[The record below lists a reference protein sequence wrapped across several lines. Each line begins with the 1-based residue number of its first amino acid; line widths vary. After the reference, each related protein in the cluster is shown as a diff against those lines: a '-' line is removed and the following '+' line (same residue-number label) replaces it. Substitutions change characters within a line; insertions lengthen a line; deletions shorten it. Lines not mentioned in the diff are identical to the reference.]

1 MSNLEI
7 TVNDNL
13 DPMNE
18 KDFAL
23 ISAAVKAEYL
33 RRNFELLAANVRE
46 SVSYSLPMLVETEVL
61 VYELENIL
69 RRFLPE
75 DVDNEVESSW
85 QINRGNK
92 SVRDDW
98 HDR

>member
-1 MSNLEI
+1 MNE
-7 TVNDNL
+7 L

-33 RRNFELLAANVRE
+33 RRNFEMLAANVRE

-75 DVDNEVESSW
+75 DLDNGINPG

>member
-1 MSNLEI
+1 M
-7 TVNDNL
+7 NDKL

-33 RRNFELLAANVRE
+33 RRNFEMLAANVRE

-61 VYELENIL
+61 VYELENML
-69 RRFLPE
+69 RRFLQWE
-75 DVDNEVESSW
+75 DLDNEINPGQTSGSS
-85 QINRGNK
+85 K
-92 SVRDDW
+92 SIRDDW